1 MARYK
6 VKETKVST
14 VVASNGLEV
23 TIDPVART
31 MSMRRDGELVVEDIG
46 LGNLVQAAK
55 MVQKISPFTK
65 FVCDSHGAFFK
76 AEGYA
81 QTPTCPECMD
91 EIMTGARANMSESR
105 VEEADA

>member
-14 VVASNGLEV
+14 VVANNGLEV

-31 MSMRRDGELVVEDIG
+31 MTMKFGGETVAEDIG

-65 FVCDSHGAFFK
+65 FVCDSHGEFFK

-81 QTPTCPECMD
+81 QSPTCPDCLGEMLR
-91 EIMTGARANMSESR
+91 GAQDNFATSRA
-105 VEEADA
+105 EEADA